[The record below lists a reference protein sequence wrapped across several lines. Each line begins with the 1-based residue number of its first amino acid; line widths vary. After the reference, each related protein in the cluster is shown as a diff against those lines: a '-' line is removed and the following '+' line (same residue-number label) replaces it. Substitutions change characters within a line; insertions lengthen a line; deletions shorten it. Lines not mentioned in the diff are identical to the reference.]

1 MALPRHQDGA
11 FNVRTD
17 PVLLSVLVVEAP
29 RDISRELEV
38 LALVLAHWDEV
49 GLVEQDVRR
58 HQHRVVEQTHAR
70 GVGAALC
77 RLLLNWIIRSSQPIG
92 VAQLSIHA
100 SSECSRT

>member
-1 MALPRHQDGA
+1 MYASGTTKMSPPRNFPLGA

-58 HQHRVVEQTHAR
+58 HQHRV
-70 GVGAALC
+70 
-77 RLLLNWIIRSSQPIG
+77 
-92 VAQLSIHA
+92 
-100 SSECSRT
+100 SEESVVRVRQ